1 EVENLISRPI
11 ESSVSS
17 VEGIE
22 TVQSQSQSGASLV
35 LMMFKNGTDLD
46 QALLDVREKV
56 DQIKGAL
63 PERAGDPN
71 IMRFSPEQMPVM
83 WIGLTGKEPEAL
95 TKIADEQIVPY
106 FERQGG
112 VASVTVEGAK
122 EREIQLILDQ
132 AKLQQY
138 GVSPQALV
146 ESLNSSNK
154 SVSVGQIDKGNQDLQ
169 LRV

>member
-1 EVENLISRPI
+1 VKRPVGVIMIVLAVIALGVVSVRSLVIDLFPKIDLPVAVVATNYEDAAPEEVENLISRPI

-112 VASVTVEGAK
+112 VASVTVE
-122 EREIQLILDQ
+122 
-132 AKLQQY
+132 
-138 GVSPQALV
+138 
-146 ESLNSSNK
+146 
-154 SVSVGQIDKGNQDLQ
+154 
-169 LRV
+169 